1 MMETDMTGNVLT
13 LRQSL
18 LFLLLLTGFG
28 ASSVLAAGQDWTEF
42 GGNAQSSS
50 ASNAP
55 TGITAKNVA
64 SLKRRQVKLDGTVDS
79 TAIYLHNVTVK
90 GSSHDVFFVTTTYG
104 KTIAVDAANGGI
116 LWEYTPSKYS
126 SWEGTRQI
134 TNSTPAAGPGRR
146 YIYAASPDGVVQKLA
161 VSNGHVGWRTPVT
174 RLAHREKIT
183 SGLKIFHGHL
193 IVVVGGYIGDRPPYQ
208 GHVAIL
214 DAKSGKLLHVWNS
227 LCSNRTGL
235 LQPSSCSA
243 TRSSIWGRGGAT
255 IDPKTGDIFVA
266 SGNGPYNGKTNWS
279 DALIELNASAT
290 RMLGNYTPSNNSYMN
305 ERDLDMGSTSPALL
319 GDGIVAQGGKDAKI
333 VLLKISQIA
342 GTGPHQDHELQ
353 VVSTPGSDMLFS
365 DLAVWRHNGETW
377 VFAADK
383 GGTEA
388 WTFSND
394 KLTGKWKN
402 GTGGTSPLV
411 AGGLLYVYDPAG
423 GLDVYDPAS
432 GKHIADLSCG
442 PGHWNSPIVA
452 DGKIALPE
460 GNANHHASSG
470 ILDIWSLP
478 SGH

>member
-1 MMETDMTGNVLT
+1 METVMTGNVLA

-64 SLKRRQVKLDGTVDS
+64 SLERRQVKLDGTVDS
-79 TAIYLHNVTVK
+79 SAIYLHNVTVK

-104 KTIAVDAANGGI
+104 KTIAVDAANGSI

-134 TNSTPAAGPGRR
+134 TNSTPAADPDRR
-146 YIYAASPDGVVQKLA
+146 YIYASSPDGVVLKLA
-161 VSNGHVGWRTPVT
+161 VSDGHVVWRTPIT
-174 RLAHREKIT
+174 RLPHREKMA
-183 SGLKIFHGHL
+183 SGLKVFQGH
-193 IVVVGGYIGDRPPYQ
+193 IVAVTDGYVGDRPPYQ

-235 LQPSSCSA
+235 LKPSSCSA
-243 TRSSIWGRGGAT
+243 TRSAIWGRGGAT

-266 SGNGPYNGKTNWS
+266 TGNGPYNGKTNWS

-290 RMLGNYTPSNNSYMN
+290 RMLGNYTPTDNSYMN
-305 ERDLDMGSTSPALL
+305 EQDQDLGSTAPALL
-319 GDGIVAQGGKDAKI
+319 GHGILAQGGKDAKI
-333 VLLKISQIA
+333 RLLSIKAIA
-342 GTGPHQDHELQ
+342 GTAAHKDHELQ
-353 VVSTPGSDMLFS
+353 TVSTPSGAKLFTQ
-365 DLAVWRHNGETW
+365 LAVWHHTGETW
-377 VFAADK
+377 MFAADR

-388 WTFSND
+388 WIFSND
-394 KLTGKWKN
+394 KLTQKWKN

-442 PGHWNSPIVA
+442 PGHWNSPIVV

-460 GNANHHASSG
+460 GNANHHASTG